1 MGAILR
7 LRKMP
12 ESCNKCPLADKE
24 VKYCRARKSTI
35 IAGKERSTRMPLC
48 PLENEGKYLSNFV
61 RKANKRVWQILLAKP
76 KQKTGKFEEGGL

>member
-12 ESCNKCPLADKE
+12 KSCNKCPFADKE

-48 PLENEGKYLSNFV
+48 PLENEGKYLSNIIKEKIIRV
-61 RKANKRVWQILLAKP
+61 RNIRLMIEWGAKDEP
-76 KQKTGKFEEGGL
+76 EI

>member
-12 ESCNKCPLADKE
+12 GCCNKCPFVDKE

-48 PLENEGKYLSNFV
+48 PLENEGKYLSNII
-61 RKANKRVWQILLAKP
+61 KE
-76 KQKTGKFEEGGL
+76 KTIRARTIRLMIERGKG